1 MPWSLILLFFLAI
14 FCLYQHI
21 LLINADHLS
30 SFGIKKYNFIRAI
43 HDETTTNNHR
53 RKRSI
58 IEYNPNRILTLE
70 LDHKYAYLFLI
81 KNIFFYFYSLEIL
94 L

>member
-1 MPWSLILLFFLAI
+1 MPWPLILLFFLAI
-14 FCLYQHI
+14 LWPYQH

-30 SFGIKKYNFIRAI
+30 SFGIKNYNIIRAI

-58 IEYNPNRILTLE
+58 IENNPDRILTLE
-70 LDHKYAYLFLI
+70 LDHK
-81 KNIFFYFYSLEIL
+81 
-94 L
+94 

>member
-1 MPWSLILLFFLAI
+1 MPWSIILLFFLAI
-14 FCLYQHI
+14 FWPYQHI

-43 HDETTTNNHR
+43 HDETKTNNHR

-58 IEYNPNRILTLE
+58 IEHNPDRILTLE
-70 LDHKYAYLFLI
+70 LDHKYAYSFLLNHI
-81 KNIFFYFYSLEIL
+81 YFIFIL
-94 L
+94 